1 MVGNLTPGYAMD
13 GIRAVASDDTGLEA
27 TIGAEFHY
35 WDLHFDAPASGT
47 DFVVGAT
54 IPIRFSAQ
62 GGRPI
67 KRIELYSGATLL
79 SAFDYSDS
87 ATVRTVDYSWTNV
100 PAGNYSITAKVLDA
114 SDKALLSRAVA
125 IVVSDTELS
134 VDAGFDGSTVADEVV
149 TISGRVRSQRNSSV
163 IVNGRLATMTADG
176 TWIANSVPLNYGLNQ
191 IPVILNSHVF
201 DPIVRTISITSAGS
215 NPFQASL
222 LDDRGIEPFS
232 LCVLARVQPRARHLR
247 ALRWM

>member
-1 MVGNLTPGYAMD
+1 M
-13 GIRAVASDDTGLEA
+13 
-27 TIGAEFHY
+27 
-35 WDLHFDAPASGT
+35 
-47 DFVVGAT
+47 VGAT

-125 IVVSDTELS
+125 IVVSDRIER
-134 VDAGFDGSTVADEVV
+134 GRRIYGSTVADEVV

-176 TWIANSVPLNYGLNQ
+176 TWIANSVPLKPGLNQ
-191 IPVILNSHVF
+191 IPVILNSQDF

-215 NPFQASL
+215 NPFEVSL
-222 LDDRGIEPFS
+222 LDDRGIAPFS
-232 LCVLARVQPRARHLR
+232 TSVFVRTRSGAPFARV
-247 ALRWM
+247 RWM